1 MLTIVHFVGVTRVV
15 MFHVSF
21 QASTAGGTQMI
32 VVWVVVVCRITI
44 LYTCLTEMCSE
55 TSEKKFKIFKDVI
68 TRNKNVT

>member
-1 MLTIVHFVGVTRVV
+1 MFTNVHFVGVTRVV

-21 QASTAGGTQMI
+21 QVSTAGGTQMI

-44 LYTCLTEMCSE
+44 LYTFDRNVFRNVR
-55 TSEKKFKIFKDVI
+55 KKFKISKDII